1 MFDGDDLVRDLW
13 AGQWDL
19 VFRVGDSDQC
29 GWDRCCLQFCIHFL
43 IMTNNDNNHNDN
55 NHNNHND
62 DDNNNNNHN
71 GGGESSGCG
80 FGATS
85 VD

>member
-29 GWDRCCLQFCIHFL
+29 GWDRCCLQFCIHDADS
-43 IMTNNDNNHNDN
+43 NDHHNDNDHDHDDNNHNY
-55 NHNNHND
+55 D
-62 DDNNNNNHN
+62 DNNHN

>member
-29 GWDRCCLQFCIHFL
+29 GWDRCCLQFCIHDADS
-43 IMTNNDNNHNDN
+43 NDHHNDHDHDDNNHNY
-55 NHNNHND
+55 D
-62 DDNNNNNHN
+62 DNNHN